1 MIGLL
6 VMTPSIIVS
15 IIFVLKPFAD
25 LVFGSLIKWITNEI
39 TCCMSCNLSYLR
51 HVSSLCMTIQTA
63 NLQGFFFFL
72 MDLS

>member
-39 TCCMSCNLSYLR
+39 TCCISCNLSYLR
-51 HVSSLCMTIQTA
+51 HVSSL
-63 NLQGFFFFL
+63 
-72 MDLS
+72 